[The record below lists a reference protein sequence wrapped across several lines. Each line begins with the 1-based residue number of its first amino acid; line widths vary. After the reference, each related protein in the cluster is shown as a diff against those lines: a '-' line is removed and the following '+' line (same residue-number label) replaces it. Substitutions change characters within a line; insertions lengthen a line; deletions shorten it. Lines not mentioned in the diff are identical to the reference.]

1 MTQAL
6 LPEIQASVIVAAQA
20 GDSPAHA
27 AIYAHYSNRIFT
39 LIYRIIPR
47 RSLAEDLLQEVFIE
61 VLREINQFTGIGSFG
76 GWLRSIAVNKCL
88 MQIRSPWHRSMLWL
102 DDSTAGV
109 TFEQQVP
116 APEIAHALQTDMDA
130 ALRRLAPLTRAVV
143 WLHDV
148 EGYTHAEIAK
158 LFGRTTSFSKSQLTR
173 AHLRLREYLTAN
185 ETPESLPCQSAPQ
198 PLSTNS

>member
-1 MTQAL
+1 MTQVR
-6 LPEIQASVIVAAQA
+6 LPEIHASVIVAAQA

-61 VLREINQFTGIGSFG
+61 VLREINQFAGIGSFG

-102 DDSTAGV
+102 DDSSIGL

-116 APEIAHALQTDMDA
+116 ALDIAHALQTDMDA
-130 ALRRLAPLTRAVV
+130 ALRRLPPLTRAVV

-148 EGYTHAEIAK
+148 EGYTHAEIAQ

-173 AHLRLREYLTAN
+173 AHLRLREYLAAN
-185 ETPESLPCQSAPQ
+185 ETSEPLPCPSATQ